1 MYMEYPLKNS
11 AILSFVVTWM
21 NLEGIMLSELSQI
34 KKDKCMISL
43 INKSKNE
50 NKTKKSCRKR
60 RRDLWF

>member
-1 MYMEYPLKNS
+1 MYMEYPLKIS
-11 AILSFVVTWM
+11 DILSFVITWM
-21 NLEGIMLSELSQI
+21 NLEGMLSELSQI

-60 RRDLWF
+60 RRDL